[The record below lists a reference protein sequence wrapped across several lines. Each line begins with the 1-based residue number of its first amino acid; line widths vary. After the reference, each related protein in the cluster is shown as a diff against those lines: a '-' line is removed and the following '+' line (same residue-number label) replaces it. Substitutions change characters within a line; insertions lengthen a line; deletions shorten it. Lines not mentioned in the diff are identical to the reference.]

1 MPSTP
6 PAHLSRRESQIMDIL
21 FRLGEASAAD
31 VRAGL
36 ADPPSYS
43 AVRATLRILEEKG
56 HAEHRQ
62 DGPRYVYRPAVA
74 PERARRSALDR
85 LLHTFFGGSAGQ
97 AMAALLDR
105 SATQLSED
113 ELDRLARLIEKAKQ
127 ENR

>member
-1 MPSTP
+1 MPSAP
-6 PAHLSRRESQIMDIL
+6 HAHLSRRESQIMDIL

-31 VRAGL
+31 VRAAL

-43 AVRATLRILEEKG
+43 AVRTTLRILEEKG

-62 DGPRYVYRPAVA
+62 DGPRYVYRPALA

-85 LLHTFFGGSAGQ
+85 LLNTFFGGSAGQ

-113 ELDRLARLIEKAKQ
+113 ELDRLARLIEKAKN